1 MNGKNPLADPQ
12 FVEQELFDTK
22 RALFSATTVKEMKFL
37 QSKLNFLTQKAK
49 EINKGEIGGRGKNAA
64 KR

>member
-49 EINKGEIGGRGKNAA
+49 EINGVHSGKASPRKS